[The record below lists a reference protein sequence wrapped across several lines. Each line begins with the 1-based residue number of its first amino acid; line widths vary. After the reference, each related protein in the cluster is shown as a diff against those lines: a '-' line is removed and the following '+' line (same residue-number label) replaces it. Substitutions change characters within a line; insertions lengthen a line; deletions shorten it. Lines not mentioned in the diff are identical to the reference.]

1 MNLHLTNSCKTLRP
15 ALSLNDT
22 SLLKGFA
29 ILCIIL
35 HNFCHWLPVCA
46 LENEYKFYIERTW
59 ALLDFWSRGEHVI
72 LNLFSY
78 AGHYG
83 VPLFLF
89 LSGYG
94 LVIKYEKKMSE
105 RVNFCHF
112 VFYNARKLWWLL
124 WLGLLLWFV
133 SDLQL
138 HQWTWTHPWANVLY
152 MVTYTVNLIPRQN
165 HLLLL
170 GPWWFFSLIMQLYII
185 YHLLLYRRGKTPLIV
200 TTLVCMLLLLAA
212 VLIKDRHME
221 VLGYLRYNFVGS
233 MLPFAMGIWMARYG
247 AHYNWRLTAISLVL
261 FAACCFN
268 KVAWLLTP
276 FFFTI
281 ACLPLVEIKG
291 HCRRFLEWVG
301 VLSSVIFVVHPIVR
315 AYFINWIK
323 AGGNWYLSLLL
334 YVLATFLVAYVYRR
348 IMKSVPRPRL

>member
-1 MNLHLTNSCKTLRP
+1 MKSVLPP
-15 ALSLNDT
+15 ALSLKDN

-46 LENEYKFYIERTW
+46 LENEYKFYIDRTW
-59 ALLDFWSRGEHVI
+59 ALFDFWSRGEHVV

-94 LVIKYEKKMSE
+94 LVKKYEQGKLE
-105 RVNFCHF
+105 YVGFWRF
-112 VFYNARKLWWLL
+112 VFYNAKKLWWLL

-138 HQWTWTHPWANVLY
+138 HDWRWTHHWTSIIY
-152 MVTYTVNLIPRQN
+152 MVVYVVNLIPHQDR
-165 HLLLL
+165 LLLL
-170 GPWWFFSLIMQLYII
+170 GPWWFFSLIMQLYVI
-185 YHLLLYRRGKTPLIV
+185 YRLFLYRRGKTPLIII
-200 TTLVCMLLLLAA
+200 TAVCMLLLFVSLF
-212 VLIKDRHME
+212 VNDKQMQL
-221 VLGYLRYNFVGS
+221 LSYLRYNFVGS
-233 MLPFAMGIWMARYG
+233 MLPFGMGIWMARYG
-247 AHYNWRLTAISLVL
+247 LHYSWRQSVVCLLL

-268 KVAWLLTP
+268 RFAWLLSP
-276 FFFTI
+276 FFFTL
-281 ACLPLVEIKG
+281 ACLPLVGLKG
-291 HCRRFLEWVG
+291 APRRILEWTG

-323 AGGNWYLSLLL
+323 DGGNWYISLSL
-334 YVLATFLVAYVYRR
+334 YLVAIFVVAILYQNV
-348 IMKSVPRPRL
+348 IKKIPKGNL

>member
-1 MNLHLTNSCKTLRP
+1 MNKIKSVLPP
-15 ALSLNDT
+15 ALSMKDN

-46 LENEYKFYIERTW
+46 LENEYKFYTDRTW
-59 ALLDFWSRGEHVI
+59 ALLDFWSRGEHVV

-94 LVIKYEKKMSE
+94 LVKKYEQGKLE
-105 RVNFCHF
+105 YVCFWRF
-112 VFYNARKLWWLL
+112 VFYNAKKLWWLL

-138 HQWTWTHPWANVLY
+138 HDWHWMHSWTSVLY
-152 MVTYTVNLIPRQN
+152 MVTYLVNFIPHQDR
-165 HLLLL
+165 LLLL
-170 GPWWFFSLIMQLYII
+170 GPWWFFSLIMQLYVI
-185 YHLLLYRRGKTPLIV
+185 YRLALYRRGKTPLIII
-200 TTLVCMLLLLAA
+200 TAACMLFLLVS
-212 VLIKDRHME
+212 VLVNDKQMQ
-221 VLGYLRYNFVGS
+221 LLSYLRYNFVGS

-247 AHYNWRLTAISLVL
+247 VRYSWRQTVICLVL
-261 FAACCFN
+261 FGACCFN
-268 KVAWLLTP
+268 KIAWLLSP
-276 FFFTI
+276 FFFTL
-281 ACLPLVEIKG
+281 ACLPLVELKG
-291 HCRRFLEWVG
+291 KPRHILEWIG
-301 VLSSVIFVVHPIVR
+301 TLSSVLFVVHPIVR

-323 AGGNWYLSLLL
+323 EGGNWYLSLLL
-334 YVLATFLVAYVYRR
+334 YVIATFAVAMLYRQ
-348 IMKSVPRPRL
+348 IIKKIPKARL